1 VSSPSASGAEA
12 APRSATVSPVLEL
25 YALEAELADA
35 RSRVADLEAER
46 SRLSD
51 DCASAERRLAA
62 ARRAGRASQRQL
74 GRVLQALYANGETDA
89 LALFLGARSLDEAL
103 NGIDALER
111 SARQSQAI
119 GEQARATRNSVQ
131 RLMRKLAARERALE
145 ATETAARSHRDALE
159 STVARRRAYV
169 AELARRESAARAAA
183 VEREARAA
191 QQRSAG
197 LSATAE
203 QAAVPDIQAEPAVL
217 QGPETLQAV
226 RGVQALTLE
235 AVAYSLPGHTASGLP
250 VGRGVAAVDP
260 AVIPLGTRMYVPG
273 YGAAIAA
280 DVGTAVRGLVI
291 DLWFPT
297 LVEAQAWGRR
307 TVTVTLR

>member
-1 VSSPSASGAEA
+1 MLSAVVASPGASGAEA

-35 RSRVADLEAER
+35 RSRVAELDTER
-46 SRLSD
+46 TRLSD
-51 DCASAERRLAA
+51 DCASAHRRLAA
-62 ARRAGRASQRQL
+62 ARRAVQASQRQL

-103 NGIDALER
+103 TGIDALER

-131 RLMRKLAARERALE
+131 RLMRTLAAREQALE

-183 VEREARAA
+183 AEREARAA

-203 QAAVPDIQAEPAVL
+203 PAVM
-217 QGPETLQAV
+217 QEPETLQAM
-226 RGVQALTLE
+226 RGVQTLTVD

-250 VGRGVAAVDP
+250 VGPGVVAVDP

-280 DVGTAVRGLVI
+280 DVGTAVTGPVI

-297 LVEAQAWGRR
+297 LAEAQAWGRR
-307 TVTVTLR
+307 TVTLTLR